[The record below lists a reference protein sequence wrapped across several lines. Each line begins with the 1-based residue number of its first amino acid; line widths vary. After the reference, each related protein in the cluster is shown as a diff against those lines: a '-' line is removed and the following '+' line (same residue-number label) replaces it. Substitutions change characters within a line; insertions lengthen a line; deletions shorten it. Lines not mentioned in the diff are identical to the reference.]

1 MKRLAARLAKILGII
16 AAVFAVIILVL
27 QIVLNSTWMRSKVD
41 SILSSVVEKGQVRY
55 SRLHFR
61 TFPIVVAEIDS
72 LSVTYPHGLFS
83 AYDRLGVRG
92 PLLSEG
98 RGSVEDTLL
107 ATVHL
112 HASVNPWK
120 LLAGKIK
127 VNSLSL
133 SHPQLYYHAYD
144 GTASNL
150 DILSKSDEPKDSVS
164 KPFSLPWLHLCTL
177 SISDRPRIVYT
188 SQADTVHAGISFDN
202 LLLSGKLRLKKNK
215 LDSKVKNLRLELDN
229 LRMNGRLPADT
240 LALAL
245 ENLRIATPRTNLV
258 DLGLKGEA
266 LYFSHSLGRLQV
278 PAELDARASFRNHR
292 RHFDIALDHLDADIA
307 YVPMYAEG
315 LFSKFKDHSFVKA
328 SAGID
333 SCKLGTVLEKYGR
346 KLAPAARDFRADALL
361 NLGVKAEGNIS
372 QKEYPQ
378 VDVALDIP
386 SGHVAW
392 IPKEI
397 RAMLDL
403 VATARLTPSGAL
415 SAEVERCHLRSNGV
429 KLDLD
434 GDGRDLIGRDPA
446 VAARLGGFVILDSVR
461 RYLPENL
468 DIAAA
473 GTVDMSADVNAHLNE
488 LEDYIFRKTRI
499 NAHLSGDRISVHMPS
514 NKLSAMLRRPEIS
527 LATAESSLK
536 LNADMDS
543 LAFGL
548 ADSFRAGVRGMVNR
562 ADVKK
567 VDNNGKMVPY
577 LSFSTTD
584 DFIKLYAGDNK
595 IEAENALVSLE
606 AMQRVRKPRPQF
618 KRFLDSLQRVYPGV
632 PRDSL
637 LRKFRASR
645 PVDDL
650 AYKDLKVSLDSS
662 FVALLNRWHPG
673 GLVSLENASLVSPS
687 LPLRTTL
694 NALDIALDDDD
705 AQVATCSIDCGTSD
719 VDLTG
724 SVGGFR
730 RFIRGRGPLKFNF
743 DIHSKR
749 LNLNELLVAMQQ
761 GASNRDVDVES
772 GDFVV
777 DSLSNVVYD
786 RSAGEMKAIVV
797 PKNLRGS
804 IGLTAERVDYS
815 SLEIRPAAAE
825 INIRDRVL
833 QIKDVDVQSNVG
845 RIKLD
850 AFYASKSK
858 ADISAGLDMHLFE
871 MPAYD
876 IIHMLPSVD
885 AMMPALKSFQGNLG
899 CDVSVTTQLDTN
911 MNVLMPSLNG
921 LVRIAGEEL
930 FIKNAGSLR
939 KVTRLLMFKD
949 KNIGQIQDLYVDAV
963 IGDNKVEVYPF
974 VLGVDKYKVALA
986 GTQGFNGN
994 MRYNISIL
1002 ESFLPFRFGIDIYG
1016 NLDKWRFSLGR
1027 NKYRRGR
1034 VPSFTADLD
1043 TMQVNLLDV
1052 IRNVYD
1058 RGVQDAMEQMAI
1070 ENRRLERA
1078 KLVNSYTG
1086 APSEDFLSKEE
1097 FQQVDSVLFAMQMQE
1112 ENDEIDAAVD
1122 AAADEALAAL
1132 NAQQTAWLDEHPWA
1146 EAALTRAEQRKAERA
1161 RRREERENQN

>member
-446 VAARLGGFVILDSVR
+446 VAARLGICR
-461 RYLPENL
+461 
-468 DIAAA
+468 
-473 GTVDMSADVNAHLNE
+473 
-488 LEDYIFRKTRI
+488 
-499 NAHLSGDRISVHMPS
+499 
-514 NKLSAMLRRPEIS
+514 
-527 LATAESSLK
+527 
-536 LNADMDS
+536 
-543 LAFGL
+543 
-548 ADSFRAGVRGMVNR
+548 
-562 ADVKK
+562 
-567 VDNNGKMVPY
+567 
-577 LSFSTTD
+577 
-584 DFIKLYAGDNK
+584 
-595 IEAENALVSLE
+595 
-606 AMQRVRKPRPQF
+606 
-618 KRFLDSLQRVYPGV
+618 
-632 PRDSL
+632 
-637 LRKFRASR
+637 
-645 PVDDL
+645 
-650 AYKDLKVSLDSS
+650 
-662 FVALLNRWHPG
+662 
-673 GLVSLENASLVSPS
+673 
-687 LPLRTTL
+687 
-694 NALDIALDDDD
+694 
-705 AQVATCSIDCGTSD
+705 
-719 VDLTG
+719 
-724 SVGGFR
+724 
-730 RFIRGRGPLKFNF
+730 
-743 DIHSKR
+743 
-749 LNLNELLVAMQQ
+749 
-761 GASNRDVDVES
+761 
-772 GDFVV
+772 
-777 DSLSNVVYD
+777 
-786 RSAGEMKAIVV
+786 
-797 PKNLRGS
+797 
-804 IGLTAERVDYS
+804 
-815 SLEIRPAAAE
+815 
-825 INIRDRVL
+825 
-833 QIKDVDVQSNVG
+833 
-845 RIKLD
+845 
-850 AFYASKSK
+850 
-858 ADISAGLDMHLFE
+858 
-871 MPAYD
+871 
-876 IIHMLPSVD
+876 
-885 AMMPALKSFQGNLG
+885 
-899 CDVSVTTQLDTN
+899 
-911 MNVLMPSLNG
+911 
-921 LVRIAGEEL
+921 
-930 FIKNAGSLR
+930 
-939 KVTRLLMFKD
+939 
-949 KNIGQIQDLYVDAV
+949 
-963 IGDNKVEVYPF
+963 
-974 VLGVDKYKVALA
+974 
-986 GTQGFNGN
+986 
-994 MRYNISIL
+994 
-1002 ESFLPFRFGIDIYG
+1002 
-1016 NLDKWRFSLGR
+1016 
-1027 NKYRRGR
+1027 
-1034 VPSFTADLD
+1034 
-1043 TMQVNLLDV
+1043 
-1052 IRNVYD
+1052 
-1058 RGVQDAMEQMAI
+1058 QM
-1070 ENRRLERA
+1070 
-1078 KLVNSYTG
+1078 
-1086 APSEDFLSKEE
+1086 
-1097 FQQVDSVLFAMQMQE
+1097 
-1112 ENDEIDAAVD
+1112 
-1122 AAADEALAAL
+1122 
-1132 NAQQTAWLDEHPWA
+1132 
-1146 EAALTRAEQRKAERA
+1146 
-1161 RRREERENQN
+1161 